1 LYIFQGNSVIK
12 PFSSKVGHMF
22 TFLKVKHQYSG
33 SKKYIKALIVKLC
46 MDTFV
51 ISAILLYFLRNLSLR
66 MLFICKMSF
75 FKLFME
81 QLSFLMGD
89 NLLLSSL
96 KQFPTNNYRDS
107 KSNSYSTKVISLM
120 VAILSTLSPAI
131 HDAFKG

>member
-1 LYIFQGNSVIK
+1 
-12 PFSSKVGHMF
+12 
-22 TFLKVKHQYSG
+22 
-33 SKKYIKALIVKLC
+33 
-46 MDTFV
+46 
-51 ISAILLYFLRNLSLR
+51 

-96 KQFPTNNYRDS
+96 KQFPSNNYRDS

>member
-1 LYIFQGNSVIK
+1 
-12 PFSSKVGHMF
+12 
-22 TFLKVKHQYSG
+22 
-33 SKKYIKALIVKLC
+33 
-46 MDTFV
+46 
-51 ISAILLYFLRNLSLR
+51 

-96 KQFPTNNYRDS
+96 NQFPSNNYRDS

>member
-1 LYIFQGNSVIK
+1 
-12 PFSSKVGHMF
+12 
-22 TFLKVKHQYSG
+22 
-33 SKKYIKALIVKLC
+33 
-46 MDTFV
+46 
-51 ISAILLYFLRNLSLR
+51 

>member
-1 LYIFQGNSVIK
+1 
-12 PFSSKVGHMF
+12 
-22 TFLKVKHQYSG
+22 
-33 SKKYIKALIVKLC
+33 
-46 MDTFV
+46 
-51 ISAILLYFLRNLSLR
+51 

-96 KQFPTNNYRDS
+96 KQFLSNNYKDS

>member
-1 LYIFQGNSVIK
+1 
-12 PFSSKVGHMF
+12 
-22 TFLKVKHQYSG
+22 
-33 SKKYIKALIVKLC
+33 
-46 MDTFV
+46 
-51 ISAILLYFLRNLSLR
+51 
-66 MLFICKMSF
+66 MLFICKMSL

-96 KQFPTNNYRDS
+96 NQFPSNNYRDS

>member
-1 LYIFQGNSVIK
+1 
-12 PFSSKVGHMF
+12 
-22 TFLKVKHQYSG
+22 
-33 SKKYIKALIVKLC
+33 

>member
-1 LYIFQGNSVIK
+1 
-12 PFSSKVGHMF
+12 
-22 TFLKVKHQYSG
+22 
-33 SKKYIKALIVKLC
+33 
-46 MDTFV
+46 
-51 ISAILLYFLRNLSLR
+51 

-120 VAILSTLSPAI
+120 VVILSTLSPAI